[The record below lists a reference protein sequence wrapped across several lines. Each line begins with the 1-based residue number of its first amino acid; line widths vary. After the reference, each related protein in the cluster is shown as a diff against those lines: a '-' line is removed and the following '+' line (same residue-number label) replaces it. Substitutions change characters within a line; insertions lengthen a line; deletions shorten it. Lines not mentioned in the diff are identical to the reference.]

1 MRETHRRATEHAGRP
16 YGSVRVTYE
25 RRVRTSP
32 SNLNFLEL
40 RHGEVRRIYLLERF
54 AMILGCTASWGN
66 ERVLVGPEKE
76 DRRGQGT
83 GHAHRRSRPL
93 LRRGHLHR
101 QALRS
106 RGPQREAAR
115 SEEAPRL
122 QAEAGRRS
130 KQAPGSGSR
139 RASGGHPLPKALV
152 LAESGRGFGQ

>member
-1 MRETHRRATEHAGRP
+1 MLASAVVGADYRGCASIEETFTLLSRPTPHR
-16 YGSVRVTYE
+16 
-25 RRVRTSP
+25 
-32 SNLNFLEL
+32 
-40 RHGEVRRIYLLERF
+40 LERF

-139 RASGGHPLPKALV
+139 RASGGHPLPKARV